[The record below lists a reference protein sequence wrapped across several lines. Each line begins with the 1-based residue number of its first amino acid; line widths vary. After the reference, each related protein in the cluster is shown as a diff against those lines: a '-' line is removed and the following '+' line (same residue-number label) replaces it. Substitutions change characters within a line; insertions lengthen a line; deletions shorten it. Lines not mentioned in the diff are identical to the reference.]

1 MEAVSPSGLA
11 QEHLAR
17 VGRFVFSLEVD
28 QRQEEP
34 LRLLPVWV
42 RARSQSQAA
51 LELITLMA
59 AP

>member
-1 MEAVSPSGLA
+1 M
-11 QEHLAR
+11 
-17 VGRFVFSLEVD
+17 FSLEVD

-51 LELITLMA
+51 LELITLMVA
-59 AP
+59 AS